1 MGGLWEAAVKSM
13 KIHLN
18 KVLKATTLN
27 FESFCTVLT
36 QIEACMN
43 SRPLSPLS
51 SDPLDLLPLTPGH
64 FLIGRSLLALPME
77 VKYNTNVHANLLQI
91 QLTTAA
97 FWKRWSAEYLHSLQL
112 RHKWKKDSSNN
123 LSVGQMVLL
132 KEEHMLPTRWVLGRV
147 TKLYPGP
154 DGRVRVV
161 DVFTASGEF
170 RRSSHLVAPL
180 PILPQGPLDRKE
192 DQQEGGETAASIPST
207 SVA

>member
-1 MGGLWEAAVKSM
+1 MGHGGNPK
-13 KIHLN
+13 
-18 KVLKATTLN
+18 
-27 FESFCTVLT
+27 
-36 QIEACMN
+36 
-43 SRPLSPLS
+43 LSER
-51 SDPLDLLPLTPGH
+51 SDKRRKG
-64 FLIGRSLLALPME
+64 
-77 VKYNTNVHANLLQI
+77 YQI

-154 DGRVRVV
+154 NGRVRVV
-161 DVFTASGEF
+161 DVFTASGEI

-192 DQQEGGETAASIPST
+192 DQQDGGDTAASIPST

>member
-1 MGGLWEAAVKSM
+1 
-13 KIHLN
+13 
-18 KVLKATTLN
+18 
-27 FESFCTVLT
+27 
-36 QIEACMN
+36 
-43 SRPLSPLS
+43 
-51 SDPLDLLPLTPGH
+51 
-64 FLIGRSLLALPME
+64 ME
-77 VKYNTNVHANLLQI
+77 
-91 QLTTAA
+91 
-97 FWKRWSAEYLHSLQL
+97 L